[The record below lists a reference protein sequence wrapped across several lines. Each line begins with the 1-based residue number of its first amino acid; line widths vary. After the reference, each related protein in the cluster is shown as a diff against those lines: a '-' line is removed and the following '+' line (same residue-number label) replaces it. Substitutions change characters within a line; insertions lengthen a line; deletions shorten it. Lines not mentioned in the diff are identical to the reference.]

1 MDNDKS
7 NIIYLIAYERKALR
21 LLDIGLNNNVVAP
34 LINNRPD
41 QKKELLNIK
50 PQVES
55 SLKNNVERNKQIYKQ
70 Q

>member
-21 LLDIGLNNNVVAP
+21 LLDIGLNNSVVAP